1 MKKLN
6 FKKDNKIKE
15 KIDYKSLTVTKL
27 EQELKRETYKSK
39 YTKIL
44 TSTIYALII
53 IAAIATLTATLILPV
68 LQISGSSMEPTYNEG
83 EIVVVI
89 KNQNPKPGDI
99 IAFYHGNKILIKRVI
114 ANAGSWINIDVD
126 GSVYVD
132 GEKLNEPYISEL
144 SRGDTDIEYPYQVPN
159 ESWFVLSDNRF
170 EIIDSRNKEIG
181 SIPKKDIIGKIIFRI
196 WPIKK

>member
-6 FKKDNKIKE
+6 FKKYNKIKE

-170 EIIDSRNKEIG
+170 ETIDSRNKEIG